1 MQERIETRKVEE
13 ALRRLEVHHD
23 ALRLRYA
30 RNAKGWTQQ
39 LLEEGVRNFE
49 LEEVSLEGVSGKDL
63 DARVTQA
70 CSSAQGR
77 LDISPTSATQP

>member
-49 LEEVSLEGVSGKDL
+49 LGGSVAGGCFRERFGREG
-63 DARVTQA
+63 DAGVLLSTRKA
-70 CSSAQGR
+70 R
-77 LDISPTSATQP
+77 H